1 MITDFTW
8 KTTMQTRGQ
17 WSNIKGI
24 LRKGNFRPI
33 SIINIHE
40 NILILANRV
49 KKYIENLIFHNQERV
64 IPECKTGLVFQLQSV

>member
-24 LRKGNFRPI
+24 IRKGNFSYKLRPI

-40 NILILANRV
+40 NISILANRV
-49 KKYIENLIFHNQERV
+49 KKYIEIY
-64 IPECKTGLVFQLQSV
+64 